1 MPAATPEILAST
13 PAEFARLTRI
23 QKIAML
29 LVVLGEE
36 TAVSFL
42 RGLQPDEL
50 ESISAEM
57 MNQLMKENPNNL
69 THALRTWMGRS
80 ADKSK

>member
-1 MPAATPEILAST
+1 MAAPTPELLASS
-13 PAEFARLTRI
+13 PADFARLTRI

-36 TAVSFL
+36 TSISFL

-50 ESISAEM
+50 EAICAKVVQSSPPGCVIHRLQDA
-57 MNQLMKENPNNL
+57 
-69 THALRTWMGRS
+69 
-80 ADKSK
+80 